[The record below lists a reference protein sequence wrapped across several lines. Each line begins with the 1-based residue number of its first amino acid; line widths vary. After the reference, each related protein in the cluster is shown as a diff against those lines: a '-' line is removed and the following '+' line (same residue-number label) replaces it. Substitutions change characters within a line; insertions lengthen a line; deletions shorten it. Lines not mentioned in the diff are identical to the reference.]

1 MIRRRPH
8 PVAMAETPRVKK
20 SLPKILVIDD
30 DASVVTALQ
39 ARLGGF
45 YRVIGLEQPER
56 AVEVAQSEQP
66 CLVLCDIN
74 MPGMTGDE
82 VALALSMDARTQFI
96 PVVYLTS
103 LLPASAAV
111 ELGQQFGNIV
121 GLSKKSSTA
130 QMLEVIR
137 SAIAR

>member
-1 MIRRRPH
+1 
-8 PVAMAETPRVKK
+8 MAETPRAKLP
-20 SLPKILVIDD
+20 LPKILVIDD
-30 DASVVTALQ
+30 DASVVTALR
-39 ARLGGF
+39 ARLGS
-45 YRVIGLEQPER
+45 YYQVLGLDAPER
-56 AVEVAQSEQP
+56 AVEVAQEERP

-82 VALALSMDARTQFI
+82 VALALSMDGRTQSI

-103 LLPASAAV
+103 LLPASGAV

-137 SAIAR
+137 SAIG